1 MMSRS
6 TLRLTVEDRASA
18 PTKSQVRVVPC
29 DRLSPPESVLPDSGS
44 GGGRFWEPILRRVL
58 IGRGRTARLHLG
70 ARRTVRGAAGLRGG
84 RDHSP
89 VGVDGLSPT
98 HPPPGKP

>member
-44 GGGRFWEPILRRVL
+44 GGGRFWEPILRRFL
-58 IGRGRTARLHLG
+58 IGPGKTAPSPLWTPPARQSSSRPAGR
-70 ARRTVRGAAGLRGG
+70 
-84 RDHSP
+84 P
-89 VGVDGLSPT
+89 
-98 HPPPGKP
+98 HPPPSRLPAPPPPPPPPP